1 MLNPSTF
8 LKGVI
13 DNIGSLI
20 NLINPFSE
28 DFALKKLF
36 NWLNPFSDDFI
47 LKNIITGIGDILS
60 YINPFSDNFFGKKI
74 IELLKDALQWL
85 FIPSEE
91 RITAITN
98 TVSSKFDFVDT
109 IKYSIE
115 SLQNIINNVGNAPKL
130 EISIGSTKYTSE
142 QTVKVIDFSWYA
154 PFKTYGDLIITGFVY
169 IFFLWRIFINL
180 PNIIHGLGGVVD
192 SNQMIGDIDAY
203 NNTGFG
209 RSNFINF
216 RRGGGRR

>member
-1 MLNPSTF
+1 MLSF
-8 LKGVI
+8 L
-13 DNIGSLI
+13 
-20 NLINPFSE
+20 
-28 DFALKKLF
+28 
-36 NWLNPFSDDFI
+36 
-47 LKNIITGIGDILS
+47 GDILS
-60 YINPFSDNFFGKKI
+60 YINPFSENFFGYKI
-74 IELLKDALQWL
+74 IDLLIDALEFL
-85 FIPSEE
+85 FVPSEE

-130 EISIGSTKYTSE
+130 ELTIGATKYTSE
-142 QTVKVIDFSWYA
+142 QTVIVIDFSWYA

-169 IFFLWRIFINL
+169 IFFLWRLFINL

-192 SNQMIGDIDAY
+192 SNQMMGDIDAY
-203 NNTGFG
+203 NQTGFG

-216 RRGGGRR
+216 RKGGGRRW

>member
-1 MLNPSTF
+1 MQQVVNWLNPLSDDFF
-8 LKGVI
+8 LWH
-13 DNIGSLI
+13 LI
-20 NLINPFSE
+20 NLIVDILSR
-28 DFALKKLF
+28 
-36 NWLNPFSDDFI
+36 LNPFSDDFI
-47 LKNIITGIGDILS
+47 LKDVLSLFGTLLS
-60 YINPFSDNFFGKKI
+60 YINPFSDNFFGYKLI
-74 IELLKDALQWL
+74 DLLKSALEFL
-85 FIPSEE
+85 FVPSEE

-130 EISIGSTKYTSE
+130 EISIGSTKYTNE

-192 SNQMIGDIDAY
+192 SNQMMGDIDAY